1 MQQNLISQVEIP
13 EKSYRDF
20 LEFVEDRYGL
30 KLEWYNKSSVM
41 RRLLKVMN
49 QMRVN
54 DLYTLKLLI
63 SESSHFQKFLDRFTV
78 QVTELFREPKT
89 WLEMRKSVL
98 PVLKQRDTI
107 SILLVGSSTGEELSS
122 LAIILDEMELMDKCQ
137 ILATDL
143 SAAALEKAHRPS
155 ISKARLHEADMNY
168 RKAGGLALLE
178 DYYQTTSSLCH
189 FHEHLFRK
197 VKFEQFDI
205 SSGELNQK
213 FDLILCRNLLI
224 YFQTEFQEH
233 PLSQL
238 VHHLKPGGFLSLGE
252 QETMAFYPN
261 HENLQI
267 VSSSQKIYR
276 QNFVEQV

>member
-205 SSGELNQK
+205 SL
-213 FDLILCRNLLI
+213 
-224 YFQTEFQEH
+224 
-233 PLSQL
+233 P
-238 VHHLKPGGFLSLGE
+238 
-252 QETMAFYPN
+252 
-261 HENLQI
+261 
-267 VSSSQKIYR
+267 
-276 QNFVEQV
+276 